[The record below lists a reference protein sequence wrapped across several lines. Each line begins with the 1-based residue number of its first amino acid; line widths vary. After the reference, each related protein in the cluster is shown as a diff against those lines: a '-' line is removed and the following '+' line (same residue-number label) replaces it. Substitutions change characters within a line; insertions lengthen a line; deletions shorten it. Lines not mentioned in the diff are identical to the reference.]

1 MVEITDSIW
10 ATIVQ
15 EFSDIPDAAEAT
27 RMVLRLSMAI
37 LLGAAI
43 GFERELRGKAAGLRT
58 HMLVS
63 LGAAI
68 FVFVP
73 LQSGM
78 PLADA
83 SRVLQGVIAGI
94 GFLGAGAIIKL
105 GEDEQVKGLTTAAS
119 IWVAAAIGIAA
130 GMGKETTAVV
140 STLAALFILAI
151 VHRLEN
157 HVTPEQPGARPHSGS
172 DPGSNQGVGPRTGSD
187 PQSSQRAGSHSES
200 DPEKRA

>member
-1 MVEITDSIW
+1 MMDITDSIW
-10 ATIVQ
+10 TTIVQ
-15 EFSDIPDAAEAT
+15 EFSDIPDASEAT
-27 RMVLRLSMAI
+27 RMVLRLTMAV

-130 GMGKETTAVV
+130 GMGKETTAVI

-157 HVTPEQPGARPHSGS
+157 RVIHDRPEPGPEDSRAAKRKAGPDTP
-172 DPGSNQGVGPRTGSD
+172 T
-187 PQSSQRAGSHSES
+187 
-200 DPEKRA
+200 K